1 MTYDKTNAPTESVR
15 ERGAIMAA
23 MVKKGWTPVYV
34 GPVFPGDECMVE
46 TAVVISLMPEE
57 GRWWKGME
65 AYQVHTAAKT
75 EAEGWIFTWGRYD
88 LDAKKALMYA
98 SEKTPAKMEYE

>member
-1 MTYDKTNAPTESVR
+1 MPYDETNAPTESVR

-34 GPVFPGDECMVE
+34 GPVFPGDEDMVD

-57 GRWWKGME
+57 GRFWKGMQP
-65 AYQVHTAAKT
+65 YQVHTAAKT

-88 LDAKKALMYA
+88 LCANRALMHA
-98 SEKTPAKMEYE
+98 SEKTPKWVG

>member
-1 MTYDKTNAPTESVR
+1 MPYDETSPPTESVR

-23 MVKKGWTPVYV
+23 MVKKGWRPVYV

-46 TAVVISLMPEE
+46 TAVVISLMPEGE
-57 GRWWKGME
+57 RWKDGIE
-65 AYQVHTAAKT
+65 SYQVHTAAKT

-88 LDAKKALMYA
+88 LDAKKALMHA
-98 SEKTPAKMEYE
+98 SKKTPAKEYE